1 MAAINYITVL
11 NSVVS
16 TEGSGGYMTNY
27 IYYSLLV
34 VYKDGSKSVLSVKDR
49 EMSIYLPFIRTPID
63 ELQNLKAQM
72 TDLQSKVD
80 SLQSTVKSMRK
91 EMNEQTDQKIKY
103 FVDSLYPIPKLAGL
117 PEEAALTAL
126 KDAGLNAVIIR
137 HYDKSLGS
145 GIVYSARRNEK
156 LFKDVDLELVY
167 PLPDVAGTMKSEA
180 VALLEAGQFHVE
192 IVETGSLEEGDNR
205 VLKCEWKDP
214 RKQTVTLHV
223 AKRVP
228 QVIGLDKDEAVRRL
242 KEAGFNV
249 FLQRVEG
256 TQSQDNLISDYCLME
271 EPPLSVMLRYSSV
284 DSVIPLQTVC
294 SDQLADMMDAVKKH
308 NVDSFLTPEERED
321 LIKELSFT
329 ANMFLVSGVR
339 TKLKSMIAQSDKEYV
354 KAYVKTFLE
363 LPDEQLKSS
372 INLAVSKLKGEA

>member
-1 MAAINYITVL
+1 MAAIKYVNIL

-16 TEGSGGYMTNY
+16 EEGSGGILINY
-27 IYYSLLV
+27 FYYSLLIAYTDGTKKV
-34 VYKDGSKSVLSVKDR
+34 VTVRDSEVPLY
-49 EMSIYLPFIRTPID
+49 MPFVRTPVE
-63 ELQNLKAQM
+63 ELQELKAQM
-72 TDLQSKVD
+72 SDLQSKVD

-91 EMNEQTDQKIKY
+91 EINEQTDQKIKY
-103 FVDSLYPIPKLAGL
+103 FLDSLYPIPKLAGL

-167 PLPDVAGTMKSEA
+167 PVPDVAGLLKSEA
-180 VALLEAGQFHVE
+180 VALLEAGQFQVE
-192 IVETGSLEEGDNR
+192 IVETASLEEDDNR
-205 VLKCEWKDP
+205 VLQCEWKDP

-223 AKRVP
+223 VKRVP
-228 QVIGLDKDEAVRRL
+228 QIKGLDKDEAVRRL
-242 KEAGFNV
+242 KDAGFNV

-256 TQSQDNLISDYCLME
+256 TQSQENLVSDYCLME
-271 EPPLSVMLRYSSV
+271 EPPLSVMLSYSSV

-321 LIKELSFT
+321 LIKELSFA

-339 TKLKSMIAQSDKEYV
+339 TKLKSMIAQSDKEYI

-372 INLAVSKLKGEA
+372 INYAVSKLKGEA